1 MDDAVPWDAE
11 AVRLIVDIERSLDSL
26 SLDVNGRGEFKALLN
41 AIEFQVDACRPTQ
54 AVIAHVSA
62 AIVALAQTRGLSH
75 RWQNL
80 PEQLQRVQIRL
91 FGCVETR

>member
-11 AVRLIVDIERSLDSL
+11 AIRLIVDIERSLDSL
-26 SLDVNGRGEFKALLN
+26 GLDVNGRGEFSALLN

-62 AIVALAQTRGLSH
+62 AIVALAHERGLSH
-75 RWQNL
+75 RWPNL
-80 PEQLQRVQIRL
+80 PVQLERVQMRL
-91 FGCVETR
+91 FGSHETR